1 MSFITSSDEQTKWSL
16 LMVSNQLTFKPIQS
30 KSLAEAVAEQLMAM
44 IANGQLKPGD
54 RLPTEPELM
63 AQFNVGRSTLRE
75 ATKSLVVA
83 GLLETKRSSGTFVS
97 ESYIDY
103 LSQRLNWDL
112 VFSKQ
117 ELRHII
123 EIRCALEEQAAALA
137 AERATDQQKE
147 KLVKLVEAI
156 NAVGIKPEVAVEN
169 DIAFHIA
176 LAEAS
181 NNPLLL
187 NLFLN
192 LRQVLHG
199 YIKSGYTRRG
209 YDHQVNAEEMAN
221 LHRPIVDAIQDG
233 NANDAKNAMHQ
244 HFQNTTGW
252 QLAQAEQ
259 DESI

>member
-1 MSFITSSDEQTKWSL
+1 
-16 LMVSNQLTFKPIQS
+16 MVSNQPTFKPIES
-30 KSLAEAVAEQLMAM
+30 KSLAEAVAEQLMDM
-44 IANGQLKPGD
+44 IAKGQLKPGD
-54 RLPTEPELM
+54 RLPIEQDLM
-63 AQFNVGRSTLRE
+63 EGFGVGRSTLRE
-75 ATKSLVVA
+75 AVKSLVVA
-83 GLLETKRSSGTFVS
+83 GLLETRRSSGTFVS

-112 VFSKQ
+112 VFTKQ

-137 AERATDQQKE
+137 ADRASDAQID
-147 KLVKLVEAI
+147 KLAHLVDVISEEGI
-156 NAVGIKPEVAVEN
+156 EPEQAVDN

-209 YDHQVNAEEMAN
+209 YDNQVNAEEMAN
-221 LHRPIVDAIQDG
+221 LHRPVVEAIQAG
-233 NANDAKNAMHQ
+233 NSAEAKNAMHV

-252 QLAQAEQ
+252 QLAQAEGNG
-259 DESI
+259 ST